1 MSAVADRSRIALLV
15 VQDEALPRPELVETL
30 SAAGYEV
37 LTVTDAAKALGYL
50 RNQSL
55 IDVVITDLDLGGGLT
70 GWEVAQAF
78 RSARS
83 DIPVIYI
90 SGDEAWRRILN
101 AIDRLALAEAC

>member
-1 MSAVADRSRIALLV
+1 MSTAADRSKIALLV
-15 VQDEALPRPELVETL
+15 VEDEALPRPELVETL

-50 RNQSL
+50 RNQRL
-55 IDVVITDLDLGGGLT
+55 IYVVITDLDLGGGLT

-83 DIPVIYI
+83 DIPIIYI
-90 SGDEAWRRILN
+90 SGEEAWRRILN
-101 AIDRLALAEAC
+101 AIDRLALKEAC